1 MGSLLLFILLFA
13 IFLIFGVLSIARKL
27 LGGIFNIL
35 KGGSTNFRDSS
46 SYSTSGDSSKE
57 ESYENSAGKSA
68 QRMKKFKS
76 WAEETEYEDA
86 KLEEVEID
94 EKMYERMKDK

>member
-1 MGSLLLFILLFA
+1 M
-13 IFLIFGVLSIARKL
+13 IFGLLSTARKL

-86 KLEEVEID
+86 QLEEVEID
-94 EKMYERMKDK
+94 ENMYEKMKDK